1 MQRTM
6 NGQNGQGQS
15 CQNQNQI
22 NWQQFS
28 LRERARGEFLETCRE
43 HEKDNKN
50 DAEEAKFDV
59 AVSTPTSRKRA
70 GRTGQPGEKH
80 KPVQRKVQVQVQV
93 QEVPTTDEVPRELV
107 QKAKTRAARRADDDL
122 STETPDVKLPTK
134 RVRRSDY
141 WVQRDDEHRSAAR
154 RTLKTGFQNCQTET
168 E

>member
-1 MQRTM
+1 M
-6 NGQNGQGQS
+6 NGQGQ
-15 CQNQNQI
+15 CGQAGQNQI

-43 HEKDNKN
+43 HEKDNKK

-70 GRTGQPGEKH
+70 GRTGRTGQPAEKH
-80 KPVQRKVQVQVQV
+80 MPVQRKVQVQVQ
-93 QEVPTTDEVPRELV
+93 EIPTPDEVPRELV
-107 QKAKTRAARRADDDL
+107 QKAKTRAARRADAPN
-122 STETPDVKLPTK
+122 TETPDVKLPTK

-141 WVQRDDEHRSAAR
+141 RVQRDDERRSAAR
-154 RTLKTGFQNCQTET
+154 TLKTCQTET